1 MPGMDATTPEVSD
14 RHEDLKVL
22 HEQADPRLAASST
35 AELLALYGSILT
47 VLRERGITR
56 SENSPVGDYAEHLA
70 SIAFGLTLVNN
81 SSIGYDGVDA
91 DGVRY
96 QVKGRRITR
105 RNPSRQLSAIR
116 GLATEGDPFDV
127 LLGILFDGEFRI
139 WRAALVPLSVV
150 KLRAKRQEHVNA
162 WRLMLTEPVW
172 TLPGVT
178 DVTKRVRA
186 AAERLEGVPRELH
199 QGVGAP

>member
-1 MPGMDATTPEVSD
+1 MDLTTRMASDDPDDLGIPEQRSDPG
-14 RHEDLKVL
+14 
-22 HEQADPRLAASST
+22 LAASST
-35 AELLALYGSILT
+35 PELLALYGSILT

-70 SIAFGLTLVNN
+70 SVAFGLTLVNN
-81 SSIGYDGVDA
+81 SAIGFDGTDA

-96 QVKGRRITR
+96 QVKGRRITPW
-105 RNPSRQLSAIR
+105 NPSRQLSAIR
-116 GLATEGDPFDV
+116 GLGASGDPFDV
-127 LLGILFDGEFRI
+127 LLGILFDGEFRV

-172 TLPGVT
+172 ALLGVT
-178 DVTKRVRA
+178 DVTERVRA
-186 AAERLEGVPRELH
+186 AAEGL
-199 QGVGAP
+199 VGKG